1 MSVDETLVL
10 FVAVP
15 RWDPMVETL
24 MTDAGRPP
32 RPPSLPSKE
41 KLVSSKL
48 IILHLAASVKST
60 SPFSF

>member
-15 RWDPMVETL
+15 RRDPMVETL
-24 MTDAGRPP
+24 MADGGRQS
-32 RPPSLPSKE
+32 RPSLLPSKE

-48 IILHLAASVKST
+48 IILCLAASVNST